1 MYVPAHFAVTDR
13 AALHDFIE
21 AHSFGLLVSEVAG
34 APFATHLPFLLERE
48 RGPHGALVGHVAR
61 ANPHWKELAT
71 RPALAVFSGP
81 HAYISPRWYEAE
93 NVVPTWNYVAVHA
106 TGRAIVIEKPGE
118 LLEIVRRSVEVFEA
132 GEPQPWELDTS
143 GPFVE
148 RLLAQIVGFRIE
160 IEALE
165 GKWKLNQN
173 HTAERRVKVVRA
185 LDARGGANARG
196 IAGLMRAALV
206 PGE

>member
-1 MYVPAHFAVTDR
+1 MYVPPHFAVSDR

-21 AHSFGLLVSEVAG
+21 AHSFGLLVSRVAG
-34 APFATHLPFLLERE
+34 APFATHLPFLLDSDR
-48 RGPHGALVGHVAR
+48 RPHGALVGHMAR
-61 ANPHWKELAT
+61 ANPHWKELAA

-106 TGRAIVIEKPGE
+106 TGRAVLVEEKDE
-118 LLEIVRRSVEVFEA
+118 LLEIVRRSAEVFEA
-132 GEPQPWELDTS
+132 GEPQPWVLDSS
-143 GPFVE
+143 GPFVD

-160 IEALE
+160 IDTLE

-173 HTAERRVKVVRA
+173 HSAKRRAKVVRA
-185 LDARGGANARG
+185 LDARGGENARG
-196 IAGLMRAALV
+196 IADLIRAALA